1 MWKYFRR
8 IVIELV
14 TVSKVSIYISTA
26 TTHMFKKVGPHS
38 SVSFWPRQP
47 TILRENYLEIGRP
60 YYRDNKHEGR
70 SFENRPKTQMIL
82 RRTTQGTSSLNSVA
96 SWDSPVIGT
105 DQVIMFSAWQK
116 LSKEK
121 QFLWTL
127 ISGGI
132 VIGSVMK
139 VSFVINEMLRIKLF
153 SLLSY
158 SMPRSAFSRSRKTYC
173 WRPVHGTNETVWSIY
188 RRPKNSRSGAKKTE
202 KHGFQSWHPSSVSR
216 CGNT

>member
-1 MWKYFRR
+1 
-8 IVIELV
+8 
-14 TVSKVSIYISTA
+14 
-26 TTHMFKKVGPHS
+26 
-38 SVSFWPRQP
+38 
-47 TILRENYLEIGRP
+47 
-60 YYRDNKHEGR
+60 
-70 SFENRPKTQMIL
+70 MIL

-139 VSFVINEMLRIKLF
+139 VGFFKIQKNILLEAGARDQRDGLKHLQEAKEFAEWSKKDREARLPKLTPEQREQMREYLKIVQQHGLTKGMEGAENNDCNGCPVLKQGKSFAT
-153 SLLSY
+153 
-158 SMPRSAFSRSRKTYC
+158 SMTSD
-173 WRPVHGTNETVWSIY
+173 
-188 RRPKNSRSGAKKTE
+188 
-202 KHGFQSWHPSSVSR
+202 
-216 CGNT
+216 

>member
-1 MWKYFRR
+1 MLDPIPVSPSGHASPQFSER
-8 IVIELV
+8 ITSKSVDRIIE
-14 TVSKVSIYISTA
+14 
-26 TTHMFKKVGPHS
+26 TTSM
-38 SVSFWPRQP
+38 R
-47 TILRENYLEIGRP
+47 
-60 YYRDNKHEGR
+60 EGR
-70 SFENRPKTQMIL
+70 LRTDRRLMIL

-139 VSFVINEMLRIKLF
+139 VGFFKIQKNILLEAGARDQRDGLKHLQEAKEFAEWSKKDREARLPKLTPEQREQMREYLKIVQQHGLTKGMEGAENNDCNGCPVLKQGKSFA
-153 SLLSY
+153 S
-158 SMPRSAFSRSRKTYC
+158 SMTSD
-173 WRPVHGTNETVWSIY
+173 
-188 RRPKNSRSGAKKTE
+188 
-202 KHGFQSWHPSSVSR
+202 
-216 CGNT
+216 

>member
-1 MWKYFRR
+1 MLDPIPVSPSGHASPQFSER
-8 IVIELV
+8 ITSKSVDRIIE
-14 TVSKVSIYISTA
+14 
-26 TTHMFKKVGPHS
+26 TTSM
-38 SVSFWPRQP
+38 R
-47 TILRENYLEIGRP
+47 
-60 YYRDNKHEGR
+60 EGR
-70 SFENRPKTQMIL
+70 LRTDRRLMIL

-139 VSFVINEMLRIKLF
+139 VSFVMNEMLRIKLF

-173 WRPVHGTNETVWSIY
+173 WRPVHGTNETV
-188 RRPKNSRSGAKKTE
+188 
-202 KHGFQSWHPSSVSR
+202 
-216 CGNT
+216 